1 MKAIFRRI
9 WTAVCIAVAIFA
21 LPAVASAQANINSE
35 SKYSS
40 IVVDANSGE
49 VLYAKRADS
58 ARYPASITK
67 VMTLYL
73 AFEALSQGKLQLDE
87 QLPVSKHAASQQP
100 TKLGLAAGRTISVS
114 DAIQAISVQS
124 ANDMAV
130 VMAERLGGTESRFG
144 ALMTMRA
151 AELGMTQSHFVN
163 ASGLPDSRQ
172 LSSAR
177 DIAIL
182 SRSIMRDFPQY
193 YAYFSQQQFAY
204 EGKVMTNHNKL
215 LMQMQG
221 VDGLKTGFTS
231 ASGYNLAASA
241 VRDGRRLIAV
251 VLGGTS
257 NASRD
262 GQVKSLLDIGFE
274 VVRRRDSGENIT
286 LAAAQSLFEPPAL
299 TYARLESAETP
310 GLEEGDESGDYV
322 RVSDTGS
329 PLSLTPAV
337 QSRPVPNPA
346 AAVAKVTSSTGLRPT
361 QKADAPKTKKPAG
374 KFIVQVG
381 AFKDRASAQTQLK
394 EMNRRFAQHFK
405 NAESDIGDRVGGFFR
420 ARFTGLTADAAKAAC
435 AALKAKK
442 ATCMVI
448 AP

>member
-1 MKAIFRRI
+1 MTGIFRRI
-9 WTAVCIAVAIFA
+9 WTAACIAAAMFAVPVA
-21 LPAVASAQANINSE
+21 ASAQANINSE
-35 SKYSS
+35 SKYSA
-40 IVVDANSGE
+40 IVIDANSGE

-58 ARYPASITK
+58 PRYPASITK
-67 VMTLYL
+67 VMTMYL
-73 AFEALSQGKLQLDE
+73 AFEALSQGKMQLDE

-100 TKLGLAAGRTISVS
+100 TKLGLAAGRTISAA
-114 DAIQAISVQS
+114 DAIQAIAVQS

-144 ALMTMRA
+144 ALMTLRA
-151 AELGMTQSHFVN
+151 QELGMTQSRFVN

-177 DIAIL
+177 DIAVL
-182 SRSIMRDFPQY
+182 SRAIMRDFPQY

-221 VDGLKTGFTS
+221 VDGLKTGYTA

-241 VRDGRRLIAV
+241 VRDDRRLIAV
-251 VLGGTS
+251 VLGGSS

-262 GQVKSLLDIGFE
+262 NQVRTLIDTGFE
-274 VVRRRDSGENIT
+274 VVRRRDSGERIT
-286 LAAAQSLFEPPAL
+286 LAAAQSLFEPPML
-299 TYARLESAETP
+299 TYARVETP
-310 GLEEGDESGDYV
+310 DLPGTEEGDEGGEYV
-322 RVSDTGS
+322 RVSDTTA
-329 PLSLTPAV
+329 PLTVTPAV
-337 QSRPVPNPA
+337 QTRPVA
-346 AAVAKVTSSTGLRPT
+346 ATALTLSKTATSNGLRPT
-361 QKADAPKTKKPAG
+361 QKIETPKKKPAG
-374 KFIVQVG
+374 QFMVQVG
-381 AFKDRASAQTQLK
+381 AFKDRASAQTQIK
-394 EMNRRFAQHFK
+394 DMNRRFAQHFK
-405 NAESDIGDRVGGFFR
+405 DAESDIGDRVGGFFR

-435 AALKAKK
+435 IALKAKK